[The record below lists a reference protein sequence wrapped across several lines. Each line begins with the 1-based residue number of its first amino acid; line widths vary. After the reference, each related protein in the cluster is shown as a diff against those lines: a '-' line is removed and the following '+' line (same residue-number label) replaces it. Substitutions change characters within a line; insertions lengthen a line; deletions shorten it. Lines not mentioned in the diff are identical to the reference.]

1 MRKPAADKLMQG
13 VGVAVVTGA
22 VLLSQVPAQAIAS
35 EAGSS
40 AAPQTASQA
49 SAQSEPQQQSDSANP
64 PEPPSGG
71 VATDRGGGNISVD
84 GGTISIEGSGSPIVY
99 STGDIEVSDVT
110 GTASE
115 SQLVGMEGLKTV
127 LIRNSTLSSS
137 QTGKTA
143 SDPVADGVII
153 YQSTSGDAES
163 TTGEAATFQA
173 VDSKLSSA
181 IQSGSMF
188 YLTNTSADVVL
199 KNTELDFASSV
210 ARLLYAAGND
220 ANNWGQAGSN
230 GATVKF
236 TGIGQQLA
244 GDVVA
249 DTISSVDLHLTE
261 GTTWAGAASIE
272 QNAAG
277 STSDAPMTVNIDGS
291 SQWTVTADSTVSS
304 LNVAEGAKV
313 VDADGKTVTI
323 VAGGQTVVQGDSGLT
338 VTVTG
343 PYSTDYDAS
352 EAGSLTS
359 EAIDRTAYDDAFG
372 TDVDDASSDDEKDAA
387 SQASTT
393 SDTDSGSSS
402 DAEKGFFAQ
411 VVDWLKSLFGM

>member
-1 MRKPAADKLMQG
+1 MRKPAADKLMQR

-115 SQLVGMEGLKTV
+115 SQLVGMEGLITA

-188 YLTNTSADVVL
+188 YLTNASADVVL
-199 KNTELDFASSV
+199 KNTELDFASSA

-343 PYSTDYDAS
+343 SYSTDYDAS

-372 TDVDDASSDDEKDAA
+372 TDVDDASSDEKDAT
-387 SQASTT
+387 SQASTA

-402 DAEKGFFAQ
+402 DAERGFFAQ

>member
-1 MRKPAADKLMQG
+1 MRKPAADKLMQR

-84 GGTISIEGSGSPIVY
+84 GGTISTEGSGSPIVY

-137 QTGKTA
+137 QAGKTA

-199 KNTELDFASSV
+199 KNTELDFASSA

-338 VTVTG
+338 VTVTAS
-343 PYSTDYDAS
+343 YSTDYDAS

-372 TDVDDASSDDEKDAA
+372 TDVDDASSDEKDAT
-387 SQASTT
+387 SQASTA

>member
-1 MRKPAADKLMQG
+1 M
-13 VGVAVVTGA
+13 
-22 VLLSQVPAQAIAS
+22 
-35 EAGSS
+35 
-40 AAPQTASQA
+40 
-49 SAQSEPQQQSDSANP
+49 
-64 PEPPSGG
+64 
-71 VATDRGGGNISVD
+71 
-84 GGTISIEGSGSPIVY
+84 
-99 STGDIEVSDVT
+99 T

-115 SQLVGMEGLKTV
+115 SQLVGMEGLITV

-199 KNTELDFASSV
+199 KNTELDFASSA

-277 STSDAPMTVNIDGS
+277 STSDAPMTANIDGS

-343 PYSTDYDAS
+343 SYSTDYDAS
-352 EAGSLTS
+352 EAGSPTS

-372 TDVDDASSDDEKDAA
+372 TDVDDASSDEKDAA

>member
-1 MRKPAADKLMQG
+1 MQR

-199 KNTELDFASSV
+199 KNTELDFASSA

-244 GDVVA
+244 GDIVA

-343 PYSTDYDAS
+343 SYSTDYDAS

-359 EAIDRTAYDDAFG
+359 EAIDRTVYDDAFG
-372 TDVDDASSDDEKDAA
+372 TDVDDASSDEKDAA
-387 SQASTT
+387 SQASTA

>member
-1 MRKPAADKLMQG
+1 MRKPAADKLMQR

-115 SQLVGMEGLKTV
+115 SQLVGMEGLITV

-181 IQSGSMF
+181 IQSDSMF

-199 KNTELDFASSV
+199 KNTELDFASSA

-220 ANNWGQAGSN
+220 VNNWGQAGSN

-343 PYSTDYDAS
+343 SYSTDYDAS

-372 TDVDDASSDDEKDAA
+372 TDVDDASSDEKDAT
-387 SQASTT
+387 SQASTA

>member
-1 MRKPAADKLMQG
+1 MRKPAADKLMQR

-49 SAQSEPQQQSDSANP
+49 PAQSEPQQQSDSANP

-84 GGTISIEGSGSPIVY
+84 GGTISIEGSGSPIIY

-199 KNTELDFASSV
+199 KNTELDFASSA

-343 PYSTDYDAS
+343 SYSTDYGAS

-372 TDVDDASSDDEKDAA
+372 TDVDDASSDEKDAV
-387 SQASTT
+387 SQASTA

>member
-1 MRKPAADKLMQG
+1 MRKPAADKLMQR

-115 SQLVGMEGLKTV
+115 SQLVGMGGLITV

-181 IQSGSMF
+181 IQSDSMF

-199 KNTELDFASSV
+199 KNTELDFASSA

-343 PYSTDYDAS
+343 SYSTDYDAS

-372 TDVDDASSDDEKDAA
+372 TDVDDASSDEKDAT
-387 SQASTT
+387 SQASTA

>member
-1 MRKPAADKLMQG
+1 MRKPAADKLMQR

-84 GGTISIEGSGSPIVY
+84 GGTISTEGSGSPIVY

-261 GTTWAGAASIE
+261 GTT
-272 QNAAG
+272 
-277 STSDAPMTVNIDGS
+277 
-291 SQWTVTADSTVSS
+291 
-304 LNVAEGAKV
+304 
-313 VDADGKTVTI
+313 
-323 VAGGQTVVQGDSGLT
+323 
-338 VTVTG
+338 
-343 PYSTDYDAS
+343 
-352 EAGSLTS
+352 
-359 EAIDRTAYDDAFG
+359 
-372 TDVDDASSDDEKDAA
+372 
-387 SQASTT
+387 
-393 SDTDSGSSS
+393 
-402 DAEKGFFAQ
+402 
-411 VVDWLKSLFGM
+411 

>member
-1 MRKPAADKLMQG
+1 MRKPAADKLMQR

-64 PEPPSGG
+64 PDPPSGG
-71 VATDRGGGNISVD
+71 VATDRGGRNISVD

-115 SQLVGMEGLKTV
+115 SQLVGMEGLITV

-181 IQSGSMF
+181 TQSGSMF

-199 KNTELDFASSV
+199 KNTELDFASSA

-277 STSDAPMTVNIDGS
+277 STSDAPMTANIDGS

-343 PYSTDYDAS
+343 SYSTDYDAS

-372 TDVDDASSDDEKDAA
+372 TDVDDASSDEKAA
-387 SQASTT
+387 VSQASTA

>member
-1 MRKPAADKLMQG
+1 MRKPAADKLMQR

-199 KNTELDFASSV
+199 KNTELDFASSA

-359 EAIDRTAYDDAFG
+359 EAIDRTAYDGAFG

>member
-1 MRKPAADKLMQG
+1 MRKPAADKLMQR

-199 KNTELDFASSV
+199 KNTELDFASSA

-323 VAGGQTVVQGDSGLT
+323 VAGGQTVV
-338 VTVTG
+338 
-343 PYSTDYDAS
+343 
-352 EAGSLTS
+352 
-359 EAIDRTAYDDAFG
+359 
-372 TDVDDASSDDEKDAA
+372 
-387 SQASTT
+387 
-393 SDTDSGSSS
+393 
-402 DAEKGFFAQ
+402 
-411 VVDWLKSLFGM
+411 

>member
-1 MRKPAADKLMQG
+1 MRKPATDKLMQR

-64 PEPPSGG
+64 PDPPSGG

-99 STGDIEVSDVT
+99 STGNIEVSDVT

-181 IQSGSMF
+181 IQSGSIF

-199 KNTELDFASSV
+199 KNTELDFASSA

-343 PYSTDYDAS
+343 SYSTDYDAS

-372 TDVDDASSDDEKDAA
+372 TDVDDASSDEKDAV
-387 SQASTT
+387 SQASTA

>member
-1 MRKPAADKLMQG
+1 MRKPAADKLMQR

-64 PEPPSGG
+64 PESPSGG

-115 SQLVGMEGLKTV
+115 SQLVGMEGLITV

-181 IQSGSMF
+181 IQSDSMF

-199 KNTELDFASSV
+199 KNTELDFASSA

-230 GATVKF
+230 RATVKF

-304 LNVAEGAKV
+304 LNVVEGAKV

-372 TDVDDASSDDEKDAA
+372 TDVDDASSDEKDAV
-387 SQASTT
+387 SQASTA

>member
-1 MRKPAADKLMQG
+1 MRKPAADKLMQR

-64 PEPPSGG
+64 PDPPSGG

-199 KNTELDFASSV
+199 KNTELDFASSA

-343 PYSTDYDAS
+343 SYSTDYDAS

-359 EAIDRTAYDDAFG
+359 EAIDRTACDDAFG
-372 TDVDDASSDDEKDAA
+372 TDVDDASSDEKDAA

>member
-1 MRKPAADKLMQG
+1 M
-13 VGVAVVTGA
+13 
-22 VLLSQVPAQAIAS
+22 
-35 EAGSS
+35 
-40 AAPQTASQA
+40 
-49 SAQSEPQQQSDSANP
+49 
-64 PEPPSGG
+64 
-71 VATDRGGGNISVD
+71 
-84 GGTISIEGSGSPIVY
+84 
-99 STGDIEVSDVT
+99 T

-199 KNTELDFASSV
+199 KNTELDFASSA

-323 VAGGQTVVQGDSGLT
+323 VAGGQTVVQGDSGPT
-338 VTVTG
+338 VTVT
-343 PYSTDYDAS
+343 
-352 EAGSLTS
+352 
-359 EAIDRTAYDDAFG
+359 
-372 TDVDDASSDDEKDAA
+372 
-387 SQASTT
+387 
-393 SDTDSGSSS
+393 GSSS

>member
-1 MRKPAADKLMQG
+1 MRKPAADKLMQR

-115 SQLVGMEGLKTV
+115 SQLVGMEGLITV

-181 IQSGSMF
+181 IQSDSMF

-199 KNTELDFASSV
+199 KNTELDFASSA

-323 VAGGQTVVQGDSGLT
+323 VAGGRTVVQGDSGLT

-343 PYSTDYDAS
+343 SYSTDYDAS

-372 TDVDDASSDDEKDAA
+372 TDVDDASSDEKDAT
-387 SQASTT
+387 SQASTA

>member
-1 MRKPAADKLMQG
+1 M
-13 VGVAVVTGA
+13 
-22 VLLSQVPAQAIAS
+22 
-35 EAGSS
+35 
-40 AAPQTASQA
+40 
-49 SAQSEPQQQSDSANP
+49 
-64 PEPPSGG
+64 
-71 VATDRGGGNISVD
+71 
-84 GGTISIEGSGSPIVY
+84 
-99 STGDIEVSDVT
+99 T

-115 SQLVGMEGLKTV
+115 SQLVGMEGLITV

-181 IQSGSMF
+181 IQSDSIF

-199 KNTELDFASSV
+199 KNTELDFASSS

-272 QNAAG
+272 QNAAD

-372 TDVDDASSDDEKDAA
+372 TDVDDASSDEKDAT
-387 SQASTT
+387 SQASTA

>member
-1 MRKPAADKLMQG
+1 MRKPAADKLMQR

-71 VATDRGGGNISVD
+71 VATDRGGGNSSVD
-84 GGTISIEGSGSPIVY
+84 GGTISTEDSGSPIVY

-115 SQLVGMEGLKTV
+115 SQLVGMEGLITV

-181 IQSGSMF
+181 IQSDSMF

-199 KNTELDFASSV
+199 KNTELDFASSA

-220 ANNWGQAGSN
+220 ANKWGQAGSN

-343 PYSTDYDAS
+343 SYSTDYDAS
-352 EAGSLTS
+352 EADSLTS

-372 TDVDDASSDDEKDAA
+372 TDVDDASSDEKDAT
-387 SQASTT
+387 SQASTA

>member
-1 MRKPAADKLMQG
+1 MRKPAADKLMQR

-64 PEPPSGG
+64 PDPPSGG

-115 SQLVGMEGLKTV
+115 SQLVGMEGLITV

-199 KNTELDFASSV
+199 KNTELDFASSA

-313 VDADGKTVTI
+313 VDADGKTITI

-343 PYSTDYDAS
+343 SYSTDYGAS

-372 TDVDDASSDDEKDAA
+372 TDVDDASSDEKDAT
-387 SQASTT
+387 SQASTA

>member
-1 MRKPAADKLMQG
+1 MRKPAADKLMQR

-115 SQLVGMEGLKTV
+115 SQLVGMEGLITV
-127 LIRNSTLSSS
+127 LIRNSALSSS

-153 YQSTSGDAES
+153 YQSTSGNAES

-181 IQSGSMF
+181 IQSDSMF

-199 KNTELDFASSV
+199 KNTELDFASSA

-343 PYSTDYDAS
+343 SYSTDYDAS

-372 TDVDDASSDDEKDAA
+372 TDVDDASSDEKDAT
-387 SQASTT
+387 SQASTA

>member
-1 MRKPAADKLMQG
+1 MRKPAADKLMQR

-181 IQSGSMF
+181 IQSDSMF

-199 KNTELDFASSV
+199 KNTELDFASSA

-244 GDVVA
+244 VDVVA

-343 PYSTDYDAS
+343 SYSTDYDAS

-359 EAIDRTAYDDAFG
+359 KAIDRTAYDDAFG
-372 TDVDDASSDDEKDAA
+372 TDVDDASSDEKDAT
-387 SQASTT
+387 SQASTA

>member
-1 MRKPAADKLMQG
+1 
-13 VGVAVVTGA
+13 
-22 VLLSQVPAQAIAS
+22 
-35 EAGSS
+35 
-40 AAPQTASQA
+40 
-49 SAQSEPQQQSDSANP
+49 
-64 PEPPSGG
+64 
-71 VATDRGGGNISVD
+71 
-84 GGTISIEGSGSPIVY
+84 
-99 STGDIEVSDVT
+99 VT

-199 KNTELDFASSV
+199 KNTELDFASSA

-343 PYSTDYDAS
+343 SYSTDYDAS

-372 TDVDDASSDDEKDAA
+372 TDVDDASSDEKDAT
-387 SQASTT
+387 SQASTA

-411 VVDWLKSLFGM
+411 VALRDVGARKGRAGAHGALTEIGPERDPSPVAGPSSRRSSSARAPSPRSRVVPYSSRRTPRTRRSKSSACFSASATTLW

>member
-1 MRKPAADKLMQG
+1 MRKPAADKLMQR

-40 AAPQTASQA
+40 AAPQTTSQA

-64 PEPPSGG
+64 PETPSGG

-84 GGTISIEGSGSPIVY
+84 GGTISTEGSGSPIVY

-304 LNVAEGAKV
+304 LNVAEGTKM

-343 PYSTDYDAS
+343 SYSTDYDAS
-352 EAGSLTS
+352 S
-359 EAIDRTAYDDAFG
+359 
-372 TDVDDASSDDEKDAA
+372 DEKDAT
-387 SQASTT
+387 SQASTA
-393 SDTDSGSSS
+393 SDTDSGSSP

>member
-1 MRKPAADKLMQG
+1 MRKPAADKLMQR

-49 SAQSEPQQQSDSANP
+49 PAQSEPQQQSDSANP

-84 GGTISIEGSGSPIVY
+84 GGTISTEGSGSPIVY
-99 STGDIEVSDVT
+99 STGDIEASDVT

-181 IQSGSMF
+181 IQSDSMF
-188 YLTNTSADVVL
+188 YLTNTSTDVVL
-199 KNTELDFASSV
+199 KNTELDFASSA

-277 STSDAPMTVNIDGS
+277 SASDAPMTVNIDGS

-343 PYSTDYDAS
+343 SYSTDYDAS

-372 TDVDDASSDDEKDAA
+372 TDVDDASSDEKDAT
-387 SQASTT
+387 SQASTA

>member
-1 MRKPAADKLMQG
+1 MRKPAADKLMQR

-64 PEPPSGG
+64 PEPPSSG

-115 SQLVGMEGLKTV
+115 SQLVGMEGLITV
-127 LIRNSTLSSS
+127 LIRNSMLSSS

-199 KNTELDFASSV
+199 KNTELDFASSA

-313 VDADGKTVTI
+313 VDADGKTITI

-343 PYSTDYDAS
+343 SYSTDYDAS

-359 EAIDRTAYDDAFG
+359 EAIDRTAYDDALG
-372 TDVDDASSDDEKDAA
+372 TDVDDASSDEKDAT
-387 SQASTT
+387 SQASTA

>member
-1 MRKPAADKLMQG
+1 MRKPAADKLMQR

-115 SQLVGMEGLKTV
+115 SQLVGMEGLITV

-181 IQSGSMF
+181 IQSDSMF

-199 KNTELDFASSV
+199 KNTELDFASSA

-304 LNVAEGAKV
+304 LNVAEDAKV

-343 PYSTDYDAS
+343 SYSTDYDAS

-372 TDVDDASSDDEKDAA
+372 TDVDDASSDEKDAT
-387 SQASTT
+387 SQASTA

>member
-1 MRKPAADKLMQG
+1 MRKPAADKLMQR

-115 SQLVGMEGLKTV
+115 SQLVGMEGLITA

-188 YLTNTSADVVL
+188 YLTNASADVVL
-199 KNTELDFASSV
+199 KNTELDFASSA

-343 PYSTDYDAS
+343 SYSTDYDAS

-372 TDVDDASSDDEKDAA
+372 TDVDDASSDEKDAT
-387 SQASTT
+387 SQASTA

>member
-1 MRKPAADKLMQG
+1 MRKPAADKLMQR

-115 SQLVGMEGLKTV
+115 SQLVGMEGLITV

-199 KNTELDFASSV
+199 KNTELDFASSA

-343 PYSTDYDAS
+343 SYSTDYDAS

-372 TDVDDASSDDEKDAA
+372 TDVDDASSDEKDAT
-387 SQASTT
+387 SQASTA

>member
-1 MRKPAADKLMQG
+1 MRKPAADKLMQR

-35 EAGSS
+35 EADSS

-49 SAQSEPQQQSDSANP
+49 PAQSEPQQQSDSANP

-199 KNTELDFASSV
+199 KNTELDFASSA

-220 ANNWGQAGSN
+220 ANNCGQAGSN

-277 STSDAPMTVNIDGS
+277 SISDAPMTVNIDGS

-313 VDADGKTVTI
+313 VDADGKTITI

-343 PYSTDYDAS
+343 SYSTDYGAS

-372 TDVDDASSDDEKDAA
+372 TDVDDASSDEKDAT
-387 SQASTT
+387 SQASTA

>member
-1 MRKPAADKLMQG
+1 MRKPAADKLMQR

-40 AAPQTASQA
+40 AAPQTTSQA

-71 VATDRGGGNISVD
+71 FATDRGGGNISVD
-84 GGTISIEGSGSPIVY
+84 GGTISTEGSGSPIVY

-343 PYSTDYDAS
+343 SYSTDYDAS
-352 EAGSLTS
+352 S
-359 EAIDRTAYDDAFG
+359 
-372 TDVDDASSDDEKDAA
+372 DEKDAT
-387 SQASTT
+387 SQASTA
-393 SDTDSGSSS
+393 SGTDSGSSS

>member
-1 MRKPAADKLMQG
+1 MRKPAADKLIQR

-115 SQLVGMEGLKTV
+115 SQLVGMEGLITV

-181 IQSGSMF
+181 IQSDSMF

-199 KNTELDFASSV
+199 KNTELDFASSA

-343 PYSTDYDAS
+343 SYSTDYDAS

-359 EAIDRTAYDDAFG
+359 EAIDRMAYDDAFG
-372 TDVDDASSDDEKDAA
+372 TDVDDASSDEKDAA
-387 SQASTT
+387 SQASTA

>member
-1 MRKPAADKLMQG
+1 MRKPAADKLMQR

-35 EAGSS
+35 EASSS

-181 IQSGSMF
+181 IQSDSMF

-199 KNTELDFASSV
+199 KNTELDFASSA

-291 SQWTVTADSTVSS
+291 SQWTVTANSTVSS

-343 PYSTDYDAS
+343 SYSTDYDAS

-372 TDVDDASSDDEKDAA
+372 TDVDDASSDEKDAT
-387 SQASTT
+387 SQASTA

>member
-1 MRKPAADKLMQG
+1 MRKPAADKLMQR

-84 GGTISIEGSGSPIVY
+84 GGTIS
-99 STGDIEVSDVT
+99 
-110 GTASE
+110 
-115 SQLVGMEGLKTV
+115 
-127 LIRNSTLSSS
+127 
-137 QTGKTA
+137 
-143 SDPVADGVII
+143 
-153 YQSTSGDAES
+153 
-163 TTGEAATFQA
+163 
-173 VDSKLSSA
+173 
-181 IQSGSMF
+181 
-188 YLTNTSADVVL
+188 
-199 KNTELDFASSV
+199 
-210 ARLLYAAGND
+210 
-220 ANNWGQAGSN
+220 
-230 GATVKF
+230 
-236 TGIGQQLA
+236 
-244 GDVVA
+244 
-249 DTISSVDLHLTE
+249 TE

-272 QNAAG
+272 QNTAG

-343 PYSTDYDAS
+343 SYSTDYDAS

-359 EAIDRTAYDDAFG
+359 ETIDRTAYDDAFG
-372 TDVDDASSDDEKDAA
+372 TDVDDASSDEKDAT
-387 SQASTT
+387 SQASTA

>member
-1 MRKPAADKLMQG
+1 MRKPAADKLIQR

-64 PEPPSGG
+64 PEPPPAASRPTAAAETSPST
-71 VATDRGGGNISVD
+71 VARSR
-84 GGTISIEGSGSPIVY
+84 SRARAPIVY

-127 LIRNSTLSSS
+127 LIPNSTLSSS

-181 IQSGSMF
+181 IQSDSMF

-199 KNTELDFASSV
+199 KNTELDFASSA

-343 PYSTDYDAS
+343 SYSTDYDAS

-372 TDVDDASSDDEKDAA
+372 TDVDDASSDEKDAT
-387 SQASTT
+387 SQASTA

>member
-1 MRKPAADKLMQG
+1 MRKPAADKLMQR

-115 SQLVGMEGLKTV
+115 SQLVGMEGLITV

-143 SDPVADGVII
+143 SDLVAGGVII

-163 TTGEAATFQA
+163 TIGEAATFQA

-181 IQSGSMF
+181 IQSDSTF

-199 KNTELDFASSV
+199 KNTELDFASSA

-272 QNAAG
+272 QNAAD

-343 PYSTDYDAS
+343 SYSTDYDAS
-352 EAGSLTS
+352 EAGSLTN

-372 TDVDDASSDDEKDAA
+372 TDVDDASSDEKDAA
-387 SQASTT
+387 SQASTA